1 MDDATP
7 PLDPLTEARRALPA
21 GAKLCGHCR
30 VWKPTHRNAEGV
42 WVGPCRLQPG
52 RGDIAATAPIC
63 SSYLPRDEALPERP
77 RPVGTGR
84 RRARSGG
91 PHIRRRSGAPRGP
104 ATSATTRRP
113 DPRRDEEIGELEE
126 MTRGELIDIIR
137 EALEPET
144 LPELAPKWEGG
155 TLVLKPG
162 NDTQPKEIPLDQLFK
177 KVVRIRDQLRVLEQ
191 KLNAHK
197 TLTDA
202 EKVDL
207 QAYIT
212 RCYGSLTTFNV
223 LFRNDEDKF
232 KGQSG

>member
-1 MDDATP
+1 M
-7 PLDPLTEARRALPA
+7 TEARAALPP

-30 VWKPTHRNAEGV
+30 IWKPTHKNAAGV

-52 RGDIAATAPIC
+52 RGDIAASAPIC
-63 SSYLPRDEALPERP
+63 SSYLPRDEALPSAP
-77 RPVGTGR
+77 RTPAPTR
-84 RRARSGG
+84 RRARQVG
-91 PHIRRRSGAPRGP
+91 PRRRRGGAAAARPGVPRP
-104 ATSATTRRP
+104 LN
-113 DPRRDEEIGELEE
+113 PRHDEEIGELAD
-126 MTRGELIDIIR
+126 MTRGELIEILR
-137 EALEPET
+137 EALEPEA

-155 TLVLKPG
+155 TLILKPG

-191 KLNAHK
+191 KINAHK
-197 TLTDA
+197 TLSDA

-212 RCYGSLTTFNV
+212 RCYGSLTTFNL
-223 LFRNDEDKF
+223 LFRHEADRF